1 MSNRLDACKRLPV
14 LFACVTMWLVAPPA
28 SAALISLSF
37 NDFYADPS
45 VTVAPD
51 GATAL
56 MAEDAGLS
64 FVLLANDPFFGDP
77 QIVVPGVGTQ
87 LLFDYAFAEA
97 AGQDDQFRAFV
108 LDSATGLVASG
119 LEFLTAQS
127 GSGTVAFDL
136 SDLVGRT
143 LGMQFELAALFGDTG
158 VGSTVAL
165 SRLRLDVPDSTS
177 VPEPGTASIFCAALV
192 LWWLFGR
199 GRRSVRA

>member
-1 MSNRLDACKRLPV
+1 RLPV
-14 LFACVTMWLVAPPA
+14 LFACATMWLVAPPA

-108 LDSATGLVASG
+108 
-119 LEFLTAQS
+119 
-127 GSGTVAFDL
+127 
-136 SDLVGRT
+136 
-143 LGMQFELAALFGDTG
+143 
-158 VGSTVAL
+158 
-165 SRLRLDVPDSTS
+165 
-177 VPEPGTASIFCAALV
+177 
-192 LWWLFGR
+192 
-199 GRRSVRA
+199 